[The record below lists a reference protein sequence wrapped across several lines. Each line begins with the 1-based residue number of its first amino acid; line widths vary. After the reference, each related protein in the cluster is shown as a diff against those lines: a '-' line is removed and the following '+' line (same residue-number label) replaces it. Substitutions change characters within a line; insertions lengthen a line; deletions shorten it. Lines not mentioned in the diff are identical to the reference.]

1 MNKSIGY
8 KLNRDDGKK
17 KAEEYY
23 NQYVRDKWVGN
34 LIQIDINYE
43 EKYEEIKESLKN
55 QFQNICKEVL
65 LQQENNEKG
74 SIKYIYISFLRTNVL
89 ENNSNY
95 RVDFYDEDWFLDKV
109 ESSGNMDMSFV
120 FSYLYKFID
129 DLKEEI
135 QKNKIKLSEV
145 EIEKIKL
152 DDSEKYNI
160 LAIEYL
166 KSLIEDIID
175 GDYYKK
181 LNKSDK
187 IYIMSGEYMDNST
200 LLYPINQEEENN

>member
-74 SIKYIYISFLRTNVL
+74 SIK
-89 ENNSNY
+89 
-95 RVDFYDEDWFLDKV
+95 
-109 ESSGNMDMSFV
+109 
-120 FSYLYKFID
+120 
-129 DLKEEI
+129 
-135 QKNKIKLSEV
+135 
-145 EIEKIKL
+145 
-152 DDSEKYNI
+152 
-160 LAIEYL
+160 
-166 KSLIEDIID
+166 
-175 GDYYKK
+175 
-181 LNKSDK
+181 
-187 IYIMSGEYMDNST
+187 
-200 LLYPINQEEENN
+200 

>member
-23 NQYVRDKWVGN
+23 NQYIRDKWVGN

-120 FSYLYKFID
+120 FSYFPLP
-129 DLKEEI
+129 DL
-135 QKNKIKLSEV
+135 
-145 EIEKIKL
+145 
-152 DDSEKYNI
+152 
-160 LAIEYL
+160 
-166 KSLIEDIID
+166 
-175 GDYYKK
+175 
-181 LNKSDK
+181 
-187 IYIMSGEYMDNST
+187 
-200 LLYPINQEEENN
+200 

>member
-17 KAEEYY
+17 MAEEYY
-23 NQYVRDKWVGN
+23 NQYIRDKWVGN

-135 QKNKIKLSEV
+135 Q
-145 EIEKIKL
+145 
-152 DDSEKYNI
+152 
-160 LAIEYL
+160 
-166 KSLIEDIID
+166 
-175 GDYYKK
+175 
-181 LNKSDK
+181 
-187 IYIMSGEYMDNST
+187 
-200 LLYPINQEEENN
+200 

>member
-23 NQYVRDKWVGN
+23 NQYIRDKWVGN